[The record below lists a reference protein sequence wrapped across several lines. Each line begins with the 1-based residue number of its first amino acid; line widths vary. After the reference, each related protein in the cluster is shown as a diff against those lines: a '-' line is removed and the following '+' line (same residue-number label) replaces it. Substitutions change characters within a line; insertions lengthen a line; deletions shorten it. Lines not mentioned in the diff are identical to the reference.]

1 MTEDSH
7 ASGLRERVIGAILA
21 NRHPGWHFPGHF
33 LGIRYDQASDR
44 DTRLSCASRPEFLTE
59 EGRLDFAVVAIVCD
73 LALAACTRNRFGLS
87 NRLATLNL
95 SIYLHGPLGHA
106 DIQARS
112 RLLSQN
118 PSLHAAMAYADAF
131 SGEELQASAVANFL
145 AIPSDKPLNATPLPR
160 DRPPDLATEQPLPEL
175 TEDEGLILRRADTAA
190 ADGLPGFT
198 KRLWRCDYERN
209 SAGVEGRFD
218 TGSHAGN
225 RAGHTQGGL
234 MAGLAAGAAVASAG
248 EGYRISA
255 LHANYLR
262 PGRGARLQVL
272 GACQHRGSTTAS
284 ATVEVRD
291 EQGRPLLSG
300 LAALVRD

>member
-1 MTEDSH
+1 MSEDRD

-33 LGIRYDQASDR
+33 LGIRYDQVSDWN
-44 DTRLSCASRPEFLTE
+44 TRLSCASRPEFLTE
-59 EGRLDFAVVAIVCD
+59 EGRLDFAVVAVVCD
-73 LALAACTRNRFGLS
+73 LALAACTRRRFGLS

-106 DIQARS
+106 GIQARS
-112 RLLSQN
+112 RLLSLDPQ
-118 PSLHAAMAYADAF
+118 LHSAMAYADVF

-145 AIPSDKPLNATPLPR
+145 AIHSAKPLNATPVPQ
-160 DRPPDLATEQPLPEL
+160 DRPPGLGTGQPLPEL
-175 TEDEGLILRRADTAA
+175 TEDERLILRRTDAAA

-209 SAGVEGRFD
+209 GAGAEGWFD
-218 TGSHAGN
+218 TGSYAGN

-234 MAGLAAGAAVASAG
+234 MAGLAAGAAVAAAG
-248 EGYRISA
+248 EGYRMSA
-255 LHANYLR
+255 LHTNYLR
-262 PGRGARLQVL
+262 PGRAARLQVL

-284 ATVEVRD
+284 ATVEIRD
-291 EQGRPLLSG
+291 DLGRPLLSG